1 MKKFWLYLSI
11 SIFVCF
17 ILPAILTKR
26 EVKTFSQTNNIQ
38 EEQNQNKDENTSNNS
53 NEYNYQKY
61 GIIKLLHKS
70 TGEVEE
76 VAIDTYLCNGQ

>member
-11 SIFVCF
+11 SIFICF

-38 EEQNQNKDENTSNNS
+38 EEQNQNIVENTSNNS
-53 NEYNYQKY
+53 NEYNYPKY
-61 GIIKLLHKS
+61 GTIKLLHKS
-70 TGEVEE
+70 T
-76 VAIDTYLCNGQ
+76 